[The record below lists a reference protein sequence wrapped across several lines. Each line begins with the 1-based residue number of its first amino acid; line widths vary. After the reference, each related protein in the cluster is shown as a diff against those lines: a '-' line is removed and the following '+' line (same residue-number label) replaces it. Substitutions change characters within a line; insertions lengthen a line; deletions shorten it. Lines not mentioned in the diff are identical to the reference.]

1 MKFTSGNNEQWV
13 DVTIPLEWH
22 TAVMEGTHLKYL
34 KVEKTGLIFHQFLRK
49 KNYAFMYTTNVYVNF
64 MAPPLP
70 SADISRIFLSSDAK
84 VYPSEMP
91 FFTPFHPY
99 IGIDHN
105 T

>member
-49 KNYAFMYTTNVYVNF
+49 KKLHFYVYNERLCEF
-64 MAPPLP
+64 YGTPIA
-70 SADISRIFLSSDAK
+70 ISRYF
-84 VYPSEMP
+84 PHFSEQ
-91 FFTPFHPY
+91 
-99 IGIDHN
+99 
-105 T
+105 

>member
-1 MKFTSGNNEQWV
+1 
-13 DVTIPLEWH
+13 
-22 TAVMEGTHLKYL
+22 
-34 KVEKTGLIFHQFLRK
+34 
-49 KNYAFMYTTNVYVNF
+49 MYTTNVYVNF

-99 IGIDHN
+99 IGIDRN

>member
-49 KNYAFMYTTNVYVNF
+49 KTTLLCIQRTFM
-64 MAPPLP
+64 
-70 SADISRIFLSSDAK
+70 
-84 VYPSEMP
+84 
-91 FFTPFHPY
+91 
-99 IGIDHN
+99 
-105 T
+105 